1 MLRQIDLLE
10 NPAIEDVVLLSV
22 VLEEVKNKNL
32 AVFNRIKAL
41 CTNKARRFYVFANEL
56 HRWAHIL
63 PWCTRQ

>member
-22 VLEEVKNKNL
+22 VLEEVKNKIL

-41 CTNKARRFYVFANEL
+41 CTNKARRFYVFANEQ
-56 HRWAHIL
+56 HR
-63 PWCTRQ
+63 